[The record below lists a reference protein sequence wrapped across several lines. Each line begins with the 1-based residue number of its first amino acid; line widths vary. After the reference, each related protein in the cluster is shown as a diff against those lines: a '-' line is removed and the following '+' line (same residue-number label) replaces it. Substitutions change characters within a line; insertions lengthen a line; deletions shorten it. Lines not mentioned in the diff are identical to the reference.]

1 MIANVNNQITSIVS
15 QSVAR
20 DEGKNR
26 WLKSSC
32 HYRVSFKVRLQKTG
46 KIPLTDIT
54 RRTRKFRRY
63 LFPELGLE
71 LQLTLCHGC
80 WYNKV

>member
-32 HYRVSFKVRLQKTG
+32 HYRVSLKVRLRCEQVG
-46 KIPLTDIT
+46 SLDVA
-54 RRTRKFRRY
+54 RKKDQVESPEVLFRREVD
-63 LFPELGLE
+63 LD
-71 LQLTLCHGC
+71 
-80 WYNKV
+80 